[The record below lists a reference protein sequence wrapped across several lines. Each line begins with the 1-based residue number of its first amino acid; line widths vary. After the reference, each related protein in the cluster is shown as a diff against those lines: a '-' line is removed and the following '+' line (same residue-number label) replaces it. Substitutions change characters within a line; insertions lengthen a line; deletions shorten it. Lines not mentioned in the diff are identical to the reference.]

1 MARTATA
8 AGERYYTPS
17 CLKLISQVKRTKCV
31 TSYELNVYK
40 YQTQHFL
47 NLISHKS
54 KSKLININ
62 FPSVP
67 LWLKIWSRHA
77 SYSLM
82 GKGMAERY
90 MDRAV
95 RQRQEEN
102 QPTNSGSGTSS
113 CVPEGATTARR
124 VSPWKAL
131 QMSSWVTYLCVRRG
145 LRKFTPHWKKNT

>member
-17 CLKLISQVKRTKCV
+17 CLKLISQEKRTKCV

-82 GKGMAERY
+82 GREWRNVTWIVQSDNGRRKTNPPT
-90 MDRAV
+90 
-95 RQRQEEN
+95 QEAA
-102 QPTNSGSGTSS
+102 PPAGSLREPPPPGECPRGRHCRCRHGSRTYAFG
-113 CVPEGATTARR
+113 EG
-124 VSPWKAL
+124 
-131 QMSSWVTYLCVRRG
+131 
-145 LRKFTPHWKKNT
+145 